1 MSIYSQPILSSDA
14 LLGIKYVLS
23 KNPLTGFERVEEL
36 GTVNEKDVYRNPYAL
51 GLGMGAAE
59 TVFDDLEYE
68 NPFAYQN
75 QLFSNILG
83 RKVELF
89 KEVEAETLVAN
100 QMLSFHFP
108 AQDGEKQLYGYIDS
122 EIRELSLYI
131 DGNYRSEYARWLS
144 YHVFDVG
151 TMESERF
158 VDLANYWGEEED
170 MRAYFYYL
178 DLPVFE
184 QVMEELGADAFDTKT
199 FDDGYV
205 AGAYTAREAGFLLL
219 TIPYDEGWRAQV
231 NGQEVKC
238 RRGADALTVI
248 PVEEGVNQIVLAY
261 RVPGL
266 GAGIMA
272 SCAAFLLMGLWC
284 GYGRRRAAKSLE
296 KK

>member
-1 MSIYSQPILSSDA
+1 
-14 LLGIKYVLS
+14 
-23 KNPLTGFERVEEL
+23 
-36 GTVNEKDVYRNPYAL
+36 
-51 GLGMGAAE
+51 
-59 TVFDDLEYE
+59 
-68 NPFAYQN
+68 
-75 QLFSNILG
+75 
-83 RKVELF
+83 
-89 KEVEAETLVAN
+89 
-100 QMLSFHFP
+100 
-108 AQDGEKQLYGYIDS
+108 
-122 EIRELSLYI
+122 
-131 DGNYRSEYARWLS
+131 
-144 YHVFDVG
+144 
-151 TMESERF
+151 
-158 VDLANYWGEEED
+158 

-272 SCAAFLLMGLWC
+272 SCAAFLLMGLWY